1 VTNTNGASRTDGA
14 PGTRAFVPGD
24 LVAGRYKIVRLLGV
38 GGTGEVYEAEDGA
51 LGGAV
56 ALKALAPELAGDG
69 VERERF
75 RREIQAARKI
85 THINVCRIFDI
96 GTQLVP
102 SREGRSSPSGAEGGA
117 RLFFT
122 MELVVG
128 ETLAARLTR
137 GPRFTTVS
145 ALPLATQIAAGL
157 DAAHAA
163 GVVHRDLKP
172 GNIMLEAVSSRVVL
186 TDFGIALSEE
196 QAGIRLTRTGE
207 LLGTPAYMAPEQGD
221 LGPIGPA
228 TDVYAFG
235 LVLYEM
241 LSGTTPFTPGATP
254 LETVLRRRREAPR
267 PLAAAVPGVDPR
279 WVDAIHRCL
288 ARDPARRFSRA
299 GDALAAAV
307 GRI

>member
-56 ALKALAPELAGDG
+56 ALKTLAPELAGDG

-85 THINVCRIFDI
+85 THTNVCRIFDI

-102 SREGRSSPSGAEGGA
+102 SREGRSSPPGAQAGA

-172 GNIMLEAVSSRVVL
+172 GNVMLEAVSSRVVL

-241 LSGTTPFTPGATP
+241 LSGTAPFTPGATP
-254 LETVLRRRREAPR
+254 LETVLRRRRDAPR

-279 WVDAIHRCL
+279 WADAIHRCL

>member
-1 VTNTNGASRTDGA
+1 VTETNGPSGKAGG
-14 PGTRAFVPGD
+14 PGKRAFGPGD
-24 LVAGRYKIVRLLGV
+24 LIAGRYRIVRLLGA
-38 GGTGEVYEAEDGA
+38 GGTGEVYEAADGA

-56 ALKALAPELAGDG
+56 ALKTLSRALAGDG

-85 THINVCRIFDI
+85 THTNVCRIFDL
-96 GTQLVP
+96 GTEVVDTI
-102 SREGRSSPSGAEGGA
+102 

-128 ETLAARLTR
+128 ETLADRLAR
-137 GPRFTTVS
+137 GPRFTTAA
-145 ALPLATQIAAGL
+145 ALPIAAQIAAGL

-172 GNIMLEAVSSRVVL
+172 GNVMLESATSRVVL

-241 LSGTTPFTPGATP
+241 LSGSMPFSSGATP
-254 LETVLRRRREAPR
+254 LETLLRRRRESPR
-267 PLAAAVPGVDPR
+267 PLAAAVPGIDPR
-279 WVDAIHRCL
+279 WADAVRRCL
-288 ARDPARRFSRA
+288 ARDPGQRFARA
-299 GDALAAAV
+299 GDALAAAT

>member
-1 VTNTNGASRTDGA
+1 VTDTTGPTRTPGKGAFG
-14 PGTRAFVPGD
+14 PGQ
-24 LVAGRYKIVRLLGV
+24 LIAGRYRIVRLLGV

-51 LGGAV
+51 LGGTV
-56 ALKALAPELAGDG
+56 ALKTLAPALAGDG

-85 THINVCRIFDI
+85 THVNVCRIFDL
-96 GTQLVP
+96 GTHAVDG
-102 SREGRSSPSGAEGGA
+102 RE

-122 MELVVG
+122 MERLAG
-128 ETLAARLTR
+128 ETLAARLVR
-137 GPRFTTVS
+137 GPRFTTAA
-145 ALPLATQIAAGL
+145 ALPIATQIAAGL

-172 GNIMLEAVSSRVVL
+172 GNIMLGESPLRVVL

-196 QAGIRLTRTGE
+196 QASIRLTRTGE
-207 LLGTPAYMAPEQGD
+207 LLGTPAYMAPEQGE

-241 LSGTTPFTPGATP
+241 LSGTSPFAPAATP
-254 LETVLRRRREAPR
+254 LATVLRRRRDAPR
-267 PLAAAVPGVDPR
+267 PLADAVPGIDPR
-279 WVDAIHRCL
+279 WAEAVLRCL
-288 ARDPARRFSRA
+288 AREPARRFARA
-299 GDALAAAV
+299 GDAIAAV
-307 GRI
+307 TGKL

>member
-1 VTNTNGASRTDGA
+1 LTS
-14 PGTRAFVPGD
+14 GD
-24 LVAGRYKIVRLLGV
+24 QRR
-38 GGTGEVYEAEDGA
+38 
-51 LGGAV
+51 GGAV
-56 ALKALAPELAGDG
+56 ALKTLAPELAGDG

-85 THINVCRIFDI
+85 THTNVCRIFDI
-96 GTQLVP
+96 GTQVAVGL
-102 SREGRSSPSGAEGGA
+102 E

-122 MELVVG
+122 MELLVG
-128 ETLAARLTR
+128 ETLAARLAR
-137 GPRFTTVS
+137 GPRLTTVS
-145 ALPLATQIAAGL
+145 VLPLATQIAAGL

-172 GNIMLEAVSSRVVL
+172 GNIMLEAVTSRVVL

-196 QAGIRLTRTGE
+196 QGGIRLTRTGE

-235 LVLYEM
+235 LLLYEM
-241 LSGTTPFTPGATP
+241 LSGTTPFPQGATP
-254 LETVLRRRREAPR
+254 LETVLRRRRETPR
-267 PLAAAVPGVDPR
+267 PLADAVPGVDPR
-279 WVDAIHRCL
+279 WAEAIHRCL

-299 GDALAAAV
+299 SDALAAAV